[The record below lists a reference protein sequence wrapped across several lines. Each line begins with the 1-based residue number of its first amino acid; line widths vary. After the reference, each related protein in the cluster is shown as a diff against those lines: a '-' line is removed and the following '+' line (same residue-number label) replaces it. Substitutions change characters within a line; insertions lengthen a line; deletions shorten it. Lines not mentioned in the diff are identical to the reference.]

1 MKKLKEITL
10 MQWAY
15 LALGAL
21 VVNKVL
27 KAKVAVV
34 MKPLPDGSLENV
46 LEDSSL
52 ISSLVTNVVSE
63 VGTDILTPFTDP
75 QILIADTFQP
85 LGRQSD
91 FNNTEDYFK

>member
-10 MQWAY
+10 IQWAY
-15 LALGAL
+15 VALGAL

-34 MKPLPDGSLENV
+34 MKPLPQGSVKNV

-52 ISSLVTNVVSE
+52 ISSLVTNVVPE

-75 QILIADTFQP
+75 QIVIAETFQP
-85 LGRQSD
+85 LVKQAD